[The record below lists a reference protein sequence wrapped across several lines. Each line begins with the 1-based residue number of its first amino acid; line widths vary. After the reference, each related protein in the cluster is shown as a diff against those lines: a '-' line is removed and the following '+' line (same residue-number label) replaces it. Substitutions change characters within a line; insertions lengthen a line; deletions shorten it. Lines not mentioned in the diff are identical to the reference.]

1 MNNSHC
7 IISENEI
14 HEESASI
21 LTFISS
27 KFLVDGGLSEWSAW
41 GTCSKDCG
49 TGTTARTRTC
59 TNPSPQN
66 GGKDCTDLGDK
77 EQTEVC
83 NTLKCPGK
91 VHSSRF
97 SSLTVRE

>member
-1 MNNSHC
+1 MLNTEPYNTKNCSLFLHC
-7 IISENEI
+7 
-14 HEESASI
+14 
-21 LTFISS
+21 FICPS
-27 KFLVDGGLSEWSAW
+27 VDGGLSEWSAW